1 MLLLFI
7 IGLSYYLSSNQFIL
21 NQLKEVIISSVS
33 EQLRGEI
40 TIEGIKGNLF
50 KQIVLENLRV
60 QEPSKEEVLKV
71 RRITVKYSLL
81 YFLLKRNLLSSIQE
95 IKVSSPKVYLTR
107 DRKGLWNVEKIYK
120 VKKVIPEKVPQIM
133 ATLKIDSGEVILL
146 DYFKSPLK
154 PPFQKVFKSI
164 SASLISSDYPFL
176 FLTLKGLDERQKE
189 IKVKGKINLS
199 SSCLNLDLCLDSWD
213 LPSLGNYLVGG
224 GKTSV
229 KFKGG
234 KFNLNLHLSSG
245 LAFSQLD
252 YQGEIQLRGAGVNLF
267 KDSLPLRD
275 IEGKLYFTNQGFS
288 SEDLKG
294 SLGEAK
300 FKVRGVAH
308 NFASPQFDLDI
319 VCFNLSLG
327 ELREFIPTLSKLK
340 PEGEADLSLR
350 LKGEVTDPKITG
362 QVIVRRGG
370 FLGQKVNQVSLS
382 FKYYQRQLEL
392 SEGLAV
398 LAGGEIFGGGWV
410 DLSGNRPKILV
421 SLISKDLN
429 SSQLPLLQR
438 LSPQLRLRGK
448 LGGEV
453 IISSAS
459 PLKVLGRVEIKKGE
473 IQGVDLKK
481 GEAVFAYQQKE
492 IFLRGFRGEKE
503 GAEVAGSGKIK
514 LGEHLDLKLRMD
526 EFDLKEFKRITNF
539 AWLSD
544 YQLGGSANFLGRLEG
559 KLSSPSLSGDVEIK
573 GCQVGRKGKK
583 DIPYFE
589 EVKGSLS
596 LSSQSLVLPKI
607 TLKSGEA
614 THSLSGVVNFGEEN
628 NLRLKLDSKEVDLK
642 DLLPF
647 WGGDYKEKLKGRF
660 DSSLSLSGPFNNLKA
675 EGEILIDRA
684 NIGREVINRGEAK
697 FRFLERCLYL
707 DYFRAFLG
715 NSEVKVEGKIGLKG
729 NKELFLNLETK
740 EFSLG
745 DLNLIK
751 ESYQKAEGKVKL
763 LANLRGTIDKPDLK
777 AILEGDNLLVGRKT
791 LEQLKAEVNYS
802 GERKE
807 FYSRITLGESNYSL
821 KGEFKP
827 LPRKTYALDCLLSVE
842 KGDLNTI
849 LNLARVKPE
858 VIPEGVIGGEG
869 NFKGEIRFSP
879 EGIKLENPQ
888 GKIILS
894 LTDGSLGN
902 YPINFARTDLAYEK
916 KVITLNQLNIVSNEA
931 NLEGEGEIEEGGKLN
946 LKVKTKEMELGMLK
960 PFIPDNIDLAGKIDL
975 VMLFK
980 GTTSS
985 PEIESSLLVRNI
997 KVSEQTFDEL
1007 KGGIRYV
1014 DNLFYLKDIS
1024 LIKEGREAK
1033 IYGKVPFNWEERKF
1047 PEDEELDLWVK
1058 VPEEDLSVLSS
1069 FFKDV
1074 TLAEGRAQGFLHLK
1088 GTLREPE
1095 YEGEV
1100 KVSEATLQIKKL
1112 ENPLSDLKAQITFN
1126 KDTLQVDKFSGNMG
1140 SGSFNLGG
1148 EIKIKKFSP
1157 YSYALN
1163 LKAEN
1168 LNLCYLP
1175 TFEGILGADLFFAGP
1190 ARTPKISGEI
1200 KVKDTAYT
1208 LSPAAGEFDL
1218 SSVGLPGD
1226 ALLDLKIVVGKDVW
1240 VKNANLRMET
1250 DGGLTL
1256 SGSLKEPQISGEI
1269 KSSRGTL
1276 VFFTSL
1282 FKVTEAY
1289 IFFEK
1294 KGSFEPTLFVKAETE
1309 IKVKEKEGERIHLIT
1324 VPVKI
1329 VLDQRI
1335 RPPGA
1340 EMPTSEEMSEG
1351 GVHLEWDDSKLKM
1364 PLTKSEVIAYLTHT
1378 ESIQEIF
1385 QGDINQVLQEEVEG
1399 LLTANLRL
1407 HLFDPFEQRV
1417 EEAFNLSEFRLE
1429 YDSEENIQLKLGKNL
1444 VKNLLVSYAT
1454 TFSEEPKKALSLS
1467 FEFSKNKVLSYSVDE
1482 KQDYKLGLGL
1492 RYRF

>member
-1 MLLLFI
+1 M
-7 IGLSYYLSSNQFIL
+7 
-21 NQLKEVIISSVS
+21 
-33 EQLRGEI
+33 
-40 TIEGIKGNLF
+40 
-50 KQIVLENLRV
+50 
-60 QEPSKEEVLKV
+60 
-71 RRITVKYSLL
+71 
-81 YFLLKRNLLSSIQE
+81 
-95 IKVSSPKVYLTR
+95 
-107 DRKGLWNVEKIYK
+107 
-120 VKKVIPEKVPQIM
+120 
-133 ATLKIDSGEVILL
+133 
-146 DYFKSPLK
+146 
-154 PPFQKVFKSI
+154 
-164 SASLISSDYPFL
+164 
-176 FLTLKGLDERQKE
+176 
-189 IKVKGKINLS
+189 
-199 SSCLNLDLCLDSWD
+199 
-213 LPSLGNYLVGG
+213 
-224 GKTSV
+224 
-229 KFKGG
+229 
-234 KFNLNLHLSSG
+234 
-245 LAFSQLD
+245 
-252 YQGEIQLRGAGVNLF
+252 
-267 KDSLPLRD
+267 
-275 IEGKLYFTNQGFS
+275 
-288 SEDLKG
+288 
-294 SLGEAK
+294 
-300 FKVRGVAH
+300 
-308 NFASPQFDLDI
+308 
-319 VCFNLSLG
+319 
-327 ELREFIPTLSKLK
+327 
-340 PEGEADLSLR
+340 
-350 LKGEVTDPKITG
+350 
-362 QVIVRRGG
+362 
-370 FLGQKVNQVSLS
+370 
-382 FKYYQRQLEL
+382 
-392 SEGLAV
+392 
-398 LAGGEIFGGGWV
+398 AGGEIFGGGWV
-410 DLSGNRPKILV
+410 DLSGDRPKILV

-429 SSQLPLLQR
+429 SSELPLLQR
-438 LSPQLRLRGK
+438 LSPQLRLRGN
-448 LGGEV
+448 LGGET

-459 PLKVLGRVEIKKGE
+459 PLKVWGRVEVKKGE

-503 GAEVAGSGKIK
+503 GAEIAGSGKIK
-514 LGEHLDLKLRMD
+514 LGENLDLKLRMN

-544 YQLGGSANFLGRLEG
+544 YQLKGSANFLGRLKG
-559 KLSSPSLSGDVEIK
+559 RLSSPSLSGDVEIK

-583 DIPYFE
+583 ALPYFE

-607 TLKSGEA
+607 TLSSGEA
-614 THSLSGVVNFGEEN
+614 THSLSGVVNFGKEN

-647 WGGDYKEKLKGRF
+647 WGGDYKEKLRGRL
-660 DSSLSLSGPFNNLKA
+660 DSNLSLSGPFNNLKA

-684 NIGREVINRGEAK
+684 NIGKEVINRGSAK

-715 NSEVKVEGKIGLKG
+715 NSEVKVEGKIGLQG
-729 NKELFLNLETK
+729 SKEVFLNLEAK

-751 ESYQKAEGKVKL
+751 EIYQRAEGKVKL
-763 LANLRGTIDKPDLK
+763 LANLRGTLNKPDLK
-777 AILEGDNLLVGRKT
+777 AILEGDNLLVGRET
-791 LEQLKAEVNYS
+791 LEQLKLKINYS

-807 FYSRITLGESNYSL
+807 FSSRITLGESDYYL
-821 KGEFKP
+821 KGEFEP
-827 LPRKTYALDCLLSVE
+827 LPRKTYALDCLLFVE
-842 KGDLNTI
+842 RGDLNTI
-849 LNLARVKPE
+849 LNLARVRPE

-894 LTDGSLGN
+894 LTDGRLGN
-902 YPINFARTDLAYEK
+902 YPINFAQASLAYEK
-916 KVITLNQLNIVSNEA
+916 KVIKLNQLNIVSNEA

-1058 VPEEDLSVLSS
+1058 VPEEDLSLLSS
-1069 FFKDV
+1069 FFKDI
-1074 TLAEGRAQGFLHLK
+1074 TLAEGKAQGFLHLK

-1100 KVSEATLQIKKL
+1100 KVSAATLQIKKL

-1126 KDTLQVDKFSGNMG
+1126 KDTLEVDKFSGNMG
-1140 SGSFNLGG
+1140 KGSFNLGG

-1168 LNLCYLP
+1168 LDLCYLP
-1175 TFEGILGADLFFAGP
+1175 TFEGILGADLFFSGL
-1190 ARTPKISGEI
+1190 ARAPKISGEI

-1218 SSVGLPGD
+1218 SSVGLPRD
-1226 ALLDLKIVVGKDVW
+1226 ALLDLKIVVGKNVW

-1250 DGGLTL
+1250 DGGFTL
-1256 SGSLKEPQISGEI
+1256 SGELKEPQISGEI

-1309 IKVKEKEGERIHLIT
+1309 IKVKEKEGERIYLRT

-1340 EMPTSEEMSEG
+1340 QMPRSEEMSEG
-1351 GVHLEWDDSKLKM
+1351 GVHLEWDDSKLRS

-1378 ESIQEIF
+1378 ESIQELF

-1417 EEAFNLSEFRLE
+1417 EKTFNLSEFRLE
-1429 YDSEENIQLKLGKNL
+1429 YDSEKNIQLKMGKNL

-1454 TFSEEPKKALSLS
+1454 TFSEEPEKDLSLS